1 MKTKHI
7 LISLA
12 VIVVAGCSGYEKVLK
27 SSDVDLKYRKAFEYY
42 NDEDYARAS
51 TLFEQLMPL
60 TRGTSKADSVHYYLA
75 KSLYGQK
82 DYILAGH
89 YFGEFAE
96 EFPRNKLA
104 TEAEFMSAYTSYLM
118 SPRPSLDQS
127 NTYKAIQEFQFF
139 IIKHTEHSRVNEA
152 KELIAEMQD
161 KLVEK
166 SYMSAKLYYDL
177 GDYKSAIIALQNSL
191 NSYPDTKFRE
201 ELMFLILESHY
212 LLAKN
217 SIPEKQRTRYQD
229 TVDEYYSFTG
239 EFPES
244 KYTKE
249 AKNIYERSSDYLNLT
264 QK

>member
-1 MKTKHI
+1 MI
-7 LISLA
+7 
-12 VIVVAGCSGYEKVLK
+12 AGCSGYEKILK
-27 SSDVDLKYRKAFEYY
+27 SSDVELKYRKAFEYY
-42 NDEDYARAS
+42 YDEDYARAS

-60 TRGTSKADSVHYYLA
+60 TRGTGKADSVHYFLA

-96 EFPRNKLA
+96 EFPRNKMA

-139 IIKHTEHSRVNEA
+139 IVKHPEHPRVNEA
-152 KELIAEMQD
+152 RELIAGMQD

-166 SYMSAKLYYDL
+166 SYMSAKLYFDL
-177 GDYKSAIIALQNSL
+177 GDYKAAIIALQNSL
-191 NSYPDTKFRE
+191 NTYPDTKFRE
-201 ELMFLILESHY
+201 ELMFLILKSHY
-212 LLAKN
+212 LLARN
-217 SIPEKQRTRYQD
+217 SIPEKQRTRFQD

-244 KYTKE
+244 KYTNE
-249 AKNIYERSSDYLNLT
+249 AKTIYEKSSDYLNLT
-264 QK
+264 IK